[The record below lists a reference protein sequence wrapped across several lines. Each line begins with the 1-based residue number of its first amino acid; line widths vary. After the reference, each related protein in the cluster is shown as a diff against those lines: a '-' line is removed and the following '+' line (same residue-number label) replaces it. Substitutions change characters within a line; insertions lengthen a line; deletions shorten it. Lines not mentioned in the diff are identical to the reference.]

1 MTTLPQIL
9 ICILGVLTCFIFLL
23 SLIVCCLQRCI
34 GTFYQ
39 NLDIIDADEVFY
51 QGQRHS
57 LLRDEDPESPSSSC
71 NQDVV
76 HFEVVKPTLIH
87 QTIDV
92 KRFVTRS
99 WTFLTFSLFF
109 FGKLAKCLSTFKAEI
124 CSTICAEMAVIC
136 RTSRRQVKLF
146 GQLVISQLAI
156 LATNPHIKKR
166 KKIFKSAK
174 SNFRLC
180 LLIK

>member
-51 QGQRHS
+51 QGTARHS
-57 LLRDEDPESPSSSC
+57 LLHEDPESPSSSSN

-92 KRFVTRS
+92 KR
-99 WTFLTFSLFF
+99 
-109 FGKLAKCLSTFKAEI
+109 
-124 CSTICAEMAVIC
+124 
-136 RTSRRQVKLF
+136 
-146 GQLVISQLAI
+146 
-156 LATNPHIKKR
+156 
-166 KKIFKSAK
+166 
-174 SNFRLC
+174 
-180 LLIK
+180 

>member
-57 LLRDEDPESPSSSC
+57 LLRNDEDPESRESSC
-71 NQDVV
+71 DQDVV

-92 KRFVTRS
+92 KRFVT
-99 WTFLTFSLFF
+99 
-109 FGKLAKCLSTFKAEI
+109 LS
-124 CSTICAEMAVIC
+124 
-136 RTSRRQVKLF
+136 
-146 GQLVISQLAI
+146 
-156 LATNPHIKKR
+156 
-166 KKIFKSAK
+166 
-174 SNFRLC
+174 
-180 LLIK
+180 